1 MARLAGFLLAL
12 MAGLAL
18 VSGPARADPSV
29 FDDAR
34 LEVTPLL
41 NGPAPYP
48 RELVL
53 LRIRGVYRPLINQ
66 SKLIQPELVD
76 FAWSELGQDAVRVIE
91 EDGYAK
97 REFTR
102 VIAVYPSR
110 SGTLTIG
117 PFVHRLKVVD
127 GAERREIEVRSKP
140 VELKVAAWSGPGGPD
155 DPQGW
160 WLPARSVTVRDA
172 WSGDPDRV
180 PRGETLTRTV
190 TVTADGAP
198 ADMLPPTPKLL
209 SPGVISFLGPTSRET
224 RITPSG
230 PVSQVTYSWEA
241 RPTTAYPATVQE
253 IRIPWFD
260 TTARKMREAVIP
272 ARRMAWAADGSGEPA
287 PAKRAAAPMLAAA
300 GALALSFAFGVALL
314 LWRAGGAPRLLPER
328 EPQALRAL
336 RRAARRSDA
345 AGVRAAV
352 SALSRHDPARA
363 RRWRED
369 PEARAALS
377 ALDRRLFGP
386 ADEPAPDLNGLAR
399 AIGRAW
405 RASRPDAAPPSG
417 LPPLDGRSAKR

>member
-1 MARLAGFLLAL
+1 MTRLAGLLLAL

-18 VSGPARADPSV
+18 VSAPARADPSV
-29 FDDAR
+29 FDDVR

-76 FAWSELGQDAVRVIE
+76 FAWSELGQDTVRIIE

-110 SGTLTIG
+110 AGTLTIG
-117 PFVHRLKVVD
+117 AFVHRLNVVD
-127 GAERREIEVRSKP
+127 GAERREVEVRSKP

-160 WLPARSVTVRDA
+160 WLPARSVTVRDH

-224 RITPSG
+224 RITPNG

-260 TTARKMREAVIP
+260 TTARKLREAVIP
-272 ARRMAWAADGSGEPA
+272 ARRMAWAADASGEPA
-287 PAKRAAAPMLAAA
+287 PAKRAAAPLLAAA
-300 GALALSFAFGVALL
+300 AALALSFALGVALL
-314 LWRAGGAPRLLPER
+314 LWRAGAAPRLVPER
-328 EPQALRAL
+328 APQALRVL
-336 RRAARRSDA
+336 RRSARRGDA

-352 SALSRHDPARA
+352 SALARHDPACA

-369 PEARAALS
+369 PEVRESLS

-386 ADEPAPDLNGLAR
+386 ADGPAPDLNGLAR
-399 AIGRAW
+399 AVRRAW
-405 RASRPDAAPPSG
+405 RAARPETAPAPG
-417 LPPLDGRSAKR
+417 LPPLDGRSATR